1 MYHCSLS
8 VLLLSLLPGILYSS
22 PPRTHTSTRMRACE
36 HSGLRTGIA
45 LFMEAPNYGRTGLLT
60 SRLGGLPV
68 TRPRLLSLG
77 SLTVPRP
84 VKWYPSLLTIPQQL
98 LDALRREDDG
108 DGVDDGIP
116 GTTASLSSDPSLITY
131 LRVATIAESLVQW
144 WRRWAAG
151 APPQQAAAAPT
162 PTCPSRK
169 QLATL
174 YTAVLECCRD
184 GFASGKTVPPSAP
197 VHGSSSSVVF
207 FIPDYKLLVM
217 KDNRKLTEYAN
228 ITWRSLWLL
237 GKEPGVNDVLLE
249 HPSCSSQHAALE
261 MRFVLADEAALSAYI
276 AEKVK
281 AMTLDAPALPLPG
294 ANVPVFAQSK
304 RALHSF
310 CSGMWAVLEEALTA
324 AGGDASAVWT
334 TELQLIDLGSTNH
347 TKLNGEVVP
356 AMEATTVIDSD
367 VLEFGISTR
376 KYVVMRN
383 V

>member
-1 MYHCSLS
+1 
-8 VLLLSLLPGILYSS
+8 
-22 PPRTHTSTRMRACE
+22 
-36 HSGLRTGIA
+36 
-45 LFMEAPNYGRTGLLT
+45 MEAPNYGRTGLLT

-77 SLTVPRP
+77 SPTVPRP

-116 GTTASLSSDPSLITY
+116 GTTTSFGSDPSLVAY

-144 WRRWAAG
+144 WLRWAAS

-162 PTCPSRK
+162 PTGPSRK
-169 QLATL
+169 QLAAL

-184 GFASGKTVPPSAP
+184 DFASGKTVPPSAP
-197 VHGSSSSVVF
+197 VVF
-207 FIPDYKLLVM
+207 FIPTYKLLVM

-237 GKEPGVNDVLLE
+237 GKEPDVNDVLLE

-261 MRFVLADEAALSAYI
+261 MRFVLADEAALSSYI

-281 AMTLDAPALPLPG
+281 AMTLDAPPLPLPG

-310 CSGMWAVLEEALTA
+310 CSGMWAVLEDALTA

-334 TELQLIDLGSTNH
+334 AELQLIDLGSTNH

-367 VLEFGISTR
+367 VLEFGFSTR
-376 KYVVMRN
+376 KYVVMRSA
-383 V
+383 